1 MSTVIPSPA
10 TDLRDEQQAEAIA
23 GEAYLFLYPL
33 VMMDTTRRQMTN
45 AAAGGG
51 QPGFGPMNAFSH
63 MRAFPPVEFKAV
75 PWANFDT
82 LYSLAWLDV
91 TSGAGGHLGAGHR
104 RPLLPVADPGHV
116 DGRVRGAG
124 QARQR
129 HRGRPLRR
137 RARGLAR

>member
-1 MSTVIPSPA
+1 MSTVVPSPA

-23 GEAYLFLYPL
+23 AEAYLFLYPL

-45 AAAGGG
+45 AGAGGG

-91 TSGAGGHLGAGHR
+91 TDEPMVISVPDPGGRYYLLPIQDMWTDVFAVPGKRASGTDAGHFAVVGAGW
-104 RPLLPVADPGHV
+104 
-116 DGRVRGAG
+116 
-124 QARQR
+124 
-129 HRGRPLRR
+129 
-137 RARGLAR
+137 